1 MPIKDLIDIYENNK
15 FFKDLEFEVLELLFN
30 SKDQLFLNNKPTGF
44 YTDIVRKFNSLGPF
58 EDAAIKELVKGKVIK
73 LVTDNEATTHPIAE
87 SILNSLI
94 PHVTKKENA
103 IPILEKMHSNKQ
115 AEILVDNLA
124 KRNVS
129 FSRDEF
135 RRLAGINQEIYYFA
149 DQIGLSIFI

>member
-1 MPIKDLIDIYENNK
+1 
-15 FFKDLEFEVLELLFN
+15 
-30 SKDQLFLNNKPTGF
+30 
-44 YTDIVRKFNSLGPF
+44 
-58 EDAAIKELVKGKVIK
+58 
-73 LVTDNEATTHPIAE
+73 
-87 SILNSLI
+87 
-94 PHVTKKENA
+94 
-103 IPILEKMHSNKQ
+103 MHSNKQ